1 MPEVFSKTEHLCRL
15 PNLLHELQLTC
26 CWVTALAR
34 IWPGSILAAP
44 AGVGA
49 AAADMLMLCCRYVEL
64 VSRMH
69 RINQLF
75 ATHYQ
80 QQDMQQQQQLQLLQL
95 PAADITAAV
104 LHTASLLLLDLSKHL
119 ADHTSPQGVNGL
131 LLNSQ
136 ALYQTA
142 LAVATLFGSQLQ
154 LHLLHDLQQQDSQPA
169 QHSSSGSNGG
179 SSSGSSSGGP
189 PAAAERAEG
198 VLLYHVQHFVQP
210 QKPQVM
216 QPKIS
221 SPVVQSWLQ
230 HFEASWGE
238 VLPQHQL
245 PRIAAAIAAAEGG
258 SPPQQHPIPSATM
271 AAQEG
276 GAYKLLAPEHCLADA
291 AAEAGDGS
299 TAAGVSAGSSSGGS
313 GGSGS
318 SGCGLVNTQQCINF
332 VEAAGRVLKLGSTQ
346 QAKLDG
352 KHQPMCQ
359 LISHSPGMQRVPVL
373 LLPSIVAA
381 LWLKGVAALDAV
393 FSISYSAGLR
403 VVHGWCQSSRDS
415 ECHPCAV
422 CAELLAPHL
431 WPTVVLLSLLLQQVT
446 SAEDRVHFLAVA
458 ESSGGSGSSGGN
470 SSGGPTANAAGAI
483 AAAITAGCEVAG
495 LPKILEANASFLQ
508 VALSLAQPR
517 STPFILPRQ
526 QLQQLALSVQILE
539 AAIRSCVRLRQLV
552 LQHGNAAAAASSA
565 GGAGFGV
572 DPMLTLATGMC
583 SIAVHFAHVTY
594 DATPGD
600 MPTEVQQVLQAVMSL
615 LLTTLSTAQGQPGA
629 AVPAVLSW
637 CVKVHYLQL
646 KNAADVAAAGATGP
660 VAAAVVAAGWFVVG
674 RCLLQLSE
682 QLQLCI
688 LQPESYPLSG
698 WLLASAQVS
707 AESDPTGRTLDHEA
721 ARKEL
726 DQLLDTLSLLSGAAV
741 EWQRRVLAPQA
752 ASINSSSTATMYTTH
767 LDRYQLNMLT
777 ADHCLTQEVCQAST
791 MMTNP
796 DVLAAILD
804 PSPTHH
810 WQQLLQQHDG
820 PALQA
825 FLALGTASTGLKY
838 AGNLLCE
845 ALPNRYFC
853 NNPGCRNAA
862 GVSAGFAL
870 VRGAACVCGGCV
882 GSEGAAGATAA
893 PREAVAAR

>member
-1 MPEVFSKTEHLCRL
+1 
-15 PNLLHELQLTC
+15 
-26 CWVTALAR
+26 
-34 IWPGSILAAP
+34 
-44 AGVGA
+44 
-49 AAADMLMLCCRYVEL
+49 
-64 VSRMH
+64 
-69 RINQLF
+69 
-75 ATHYQ
+75 
-80 QQDMQQQQQLQLLQL
+80 
-95 PAADITAAV
+95 
-104 LHTASLLLLDLSKHL
+104 
-119 ADHTSPQGVNGL
+119 
-131 LLNSQ
+131 
-136 ALYQTA
+136 
-142 LAVATLFGSQLQ
+142 
-154 LHLLHDLQQQDSQPA
+154 
-169 QHSSSGSNGG
+169 
-179 SSSGSSSGGP
+179 
-189 PAAAERAEG
+189 
-198 VLLYHVQHFVQP
+198 
-210 QKPQVM
+210 
-216 QPKIS
+216 
-221 SPVVQSWLQ
+221 
-230 HFEASWGE
+230 
-238 VLPQHQL
+238 
-245 PRIAAAIAAAEGG
+245 
-258 SPPQQHPIPSATM
+258 M

-359 LISHSPGMQRVPVL
+359 LISHSPGMQRVPVQ

-431 WPTVVLLSLLLQQVT
+431 WPTVGLLSLLLQQVT
-446 SAEDRVHFLAVA
+446 SAGDRVHFLAVA

-508 VALSLAQPR
+508 VALSLAQPQ

-526 QLQQLALSVQILE
+526 QLQQVALSVQILE
-539 AAIRSCVRLRQLV
+539 AAIRSRVRLRQLV
-552 LQHGNAAAAASSA
+552 LQHGCGSWCCNAAAAASSA

-572 DPMLTLATGMC
+572 EPMLTLATGMC

-615 LLTTLSTAQGQPGA
+615 LLTTLSTAQGQPDA
-629 AVPAVLSW
+629 AVPAVLLW

-660 VAAAVVAAGWFVVG
+660 VEAAVVAAGWFVVG

-682 QLQLCI
+682 QLCI

-707 AESDPTGRTLDHEA
+707 DRTDRTLDHEA

-741 EWQRRVLAPQA
+741 EWQQRAGTPG
-752 ASINSSSTATMYTTH
+752 SKH
-767 LDRYQLNMLT
+767 
-777 ADHCLTQEVCQAST
+777 
-791 MMTNP
+791 
-796 DVLAAILD
+796 
-804 PSPTHH
+804 
-810 WQQLLQQHDG
+810 QQQQHCNHVHHPPRSLSAQHADCR
-820 PALQA
+820 
-825 FLALGTASTGLKY
+825 S
-838 AGNLLCE
+838 
-845 ALPNRYFC
+845 LPD
-853 NNPGCRNAA
+853 
-862 GVSAGFAL
+862 S
-870 VRGAACVCGGCV
+870 
-882 GSEGAAGATAA
+882 GSLSSLHYDD
-893 PREAVAAR
+893 